1 MTAQCIDV
9 PTDEVDAFIS
19 EKMTDYAGDYVDMQ
33 RLFEICDNKPMI
45 ERERRAYRNTID
57 SLRDSLM
64 IEQHYL
70 EGALGATVKNTL
82 INVFKKLF
90 AAGEHH
96 GKLSCLRSMKA
107 DGMPAHVAPVHP
119 ASESGSP
126 RRILIVDDSKMNI
139 MVLKAQLKNLG
150 KFEVVSAGDGQEALE
165 TLRSPGAGRFDLVLT
180 DMWMPRLDGSG
191 LVKAIRAD
199 PTLSDM
205 RVVVVTADV
214 EFRAKFAE
222 IGFDSL
228 LLKPITKASLA
239 EALEMEGR

>member
-1 MTAQCIDV
+1 MTAKCTDV

-82 INVFKKLF
+82 INVFKKLL

-96 GKLSCLRSMKA
+96 GKLSCLRNMKA
-107 DGMPAHVAPVHP
+107 DGMAVETIAKYTGL
-119 ASESGSP
+119 AADE
-126 RRILIVDDSKMNI
+126 I
-139 MVLKAQLKNLG
+139 A
-150 KFEVVSAGDGQEALE
+150 AL
-165 TLRSPGAGRFDLVLT
+165 
-180 DMWMPRLDGSG
+180 
-191 LVKAIRAD
+191 
-199 PTLSDM
+199 
-205 RVVVVTADV
+205 
-214 EFRAKFAE
+214 
-222 IGFDSL
+222 
-228 LLKPITKASLA
+228 
-239 EALEMEGR
+239 